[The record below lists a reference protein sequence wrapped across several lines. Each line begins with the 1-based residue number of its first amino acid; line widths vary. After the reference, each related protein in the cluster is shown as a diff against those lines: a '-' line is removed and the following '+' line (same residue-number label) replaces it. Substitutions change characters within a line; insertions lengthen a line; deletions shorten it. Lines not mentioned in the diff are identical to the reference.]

1 MMNVQGTSTAAS
13 KTVSTT
19 QEALTA
25 RAFQDTAKAGRTLSH
40 VKVIK

>member
-19 QEALTA
+19 QEASTA
-25 RAFQDTAKAGRTLSH
+25 RAFQDTAKSGRTLSH